1 MVILPSTGNSGKHWS
16 PNSCQIRHLTL
27 IAFIGVCLV
36 YPTYG
41 MNYYFIFC
49 RKLETNV
56 SIKGVSVVSYRKLE
70 SLFKVSGVQ
79 IAYGI
84 TADVGVS
91 GRFQLLVLL
100 LSYNSGY
107 WKLISNSNRNGLE
120 LKQTEIR
127 TGNKNQ
133 NKLFILVVGIRIVMN
148 CTAINVFIWFWN
160 WNG

>member
-1 MVILPSTGNSGKHWS
+1 
-16 PNSCQIRHLTL
+16 
-27 IAFIGVCLV
+27 
-36 YPTYG
+36 

-56 SIKGVSVVSYRKLE
+56 SIKGLSVVSYRKLE

-107 WKLISNSNRNGLE
+107 
-120 LKQTEIR
+120 
-127 TGNKNQ
+127 
-133 NKLFILVVGIRIVMN
+133 
-148 CTAINVFIWFWN
+148 
-160 WNG
+160 